1 PRERDLYPQNGVP
14 QYNVTQATV
23 SLPGVKPVLRFEADA
38 HMHMMPK
45 GGAAGAPLLKIT
57 VGNNLVMTS
66 WRMGAPA
73 EAGAEDAAWTQDDYI
88 ARDRAVKATRF
99 ARASLALGPFNN
111 HWDKALLETQTQKTW
126 YQNNTGKKGYSQI
139 DGLVAASDDSEEL
152 GGPFRGRSP
161 WT

>member
-1 PRERDLYPQNGVP
+1 
-14 QYNVTQATV
+14 
-23 SLPGVKPVLRFEADA
+23 
-38 HMHMMPK
+38 
-45 GGAAGAPLLKIT
+45 
-57 VGNNLVMTS
+57 
-66 WRMGAPA
+66 
-73 EAGAEDAAWTQDDYI
+73 AAWTQDDYI
-88 ARDRAVKATRF
+88 ARDLAVKATRF

-161 WT
+161 WTTLTRNLYAARPAAMTAEDLLFQQALLTRGVFTMKGGVCAQIAALTCGIMTTMCAKDARICIVWDGCDHN